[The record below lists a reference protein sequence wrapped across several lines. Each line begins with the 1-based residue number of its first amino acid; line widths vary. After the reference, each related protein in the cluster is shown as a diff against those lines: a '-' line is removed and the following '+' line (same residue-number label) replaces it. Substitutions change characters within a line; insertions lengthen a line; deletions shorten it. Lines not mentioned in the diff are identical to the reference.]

1 MRFLHCVHAE
11 FLLVLPR
18 FTRTRLGVSL
28 LALGGVLVWLS
39 VHGLDPLTA
48 TLQAGALGA
57 IIGAAAIVGR
67 EGDLAALATA
77 LTHLTT
83 ALGVATGR
91 WLAVLLPLA
100 PLTIACTAATGG
112 HAGMIAAGLASAAAV
127 GGCAVFVVLVL
138 GNGGA
143 LVLFLFMAVAG
154 TVAPERLVDL
164 ARPAS
169 ALELGPALWHY
180 RDIARGDVPAALHAL
195 AWAGLGVLCASASV
209 ARRGVH

>member
-39 VHGLDPLTA
+39 AHGLDPLTA

-57 IIGAAAIVGR
+57 IIGAAAIVGC

-77 LTHLTT
+77 LTHPTT

-91 WLAVLLPLA
+91 WLAVLLPLSPRSPGQALASCA
-100 PLTIACTAATGG
+100 PALRSRGAVCTDEGLRTDAERCLGAGPRPAFVRACT
-112 HAGMIAAGLASAAAV
+112 
-127 GGCAVFVVLVL
+127 
-138 GNGGA
+138 
-143 LVLFLFMAVAG
+143 
-154 TVAPERLVDL
+154 
-164 ARPAS
+164 
-169 ALELGPALWHY
+169 
-180 RDIARGDVPAALHAL
+180 RGD
-195 AWAGLGVLCASASV
+195 
-209 ARRGVH
+209 RRSGWCDRCR

>member
-39 VHGLDPLTA
+39 AHGLDPLTA

-57 IIGAAAIVGR
+57 IIGAAAIVGC

-77 LTHLTT
+77 LTHPTT

-112 HAGMIAAGLASAAAV
+112 HAGMIAAGLASAPAV
-127 GGCAVFVVLVL
+127 GGWGRVFVFFFRER
-138 GNGGA
+138 GGA
-143 LVLFLFMAVAG
+143 RPLLLFLG
-154 TVAPERLVDL
+154 GGPGGGRAP
-164 ARPAS
+164 P
-169 ALELGPALWHY
+169 
-180 RDIARGDVPAALHAL
+180 
-195 AWAGLGVLCASASV
+195 
-209 ARRGVH
+209 

>member
-1 MRFLHCVHAE
+1 DYIGDYHGREPWVRIPSYSELIEIHERAAQPVHPTKVIGISLNTYDMDENAAREAVAKAAEETGLPATDPVRFDAD
-11 FLLVLPR
+11 
-18 FTRTRLGVSL
+18 
-28 LALGGVLVWLS
+28 VLVE
-39 VHGLDPLTA
+39 
-48 TLQAGALGA
+48 A

-77 LTHLTT
+77 LTHPTT

-138 GNGGA
+138 
-143 LVLFLFMAVAG
+143 
-154 TVAPERLVDL
+154 
-164 ARPAS
+164 
-169 ALELGPALWHY
+169 
-180 RDIARGDVPAALHAL
+180 
-195 AWAGLGVLCASASV
+195 
-209 ARRGVH
+209 